1 MPSKKNIN
9 LSLCH
14 ANLKTVDIIV
24 KFKYSKMHQHYTTVA
39 KEAVF
44 LMGGAEFE
52 SQIVFQS
59 GGRRYAGWDRR
70 IIPTRPGGLN
80 AFVG

>member
-1 MPSKKNIN
+1 
-9 LSLCH
+9 
-14 ANLKTVDIIV
+14 
-24 KFKYSKMHQHYTTVA
+24 MHQHYTTVA